1 MYIINIQLDRSQQF
15 GDDKLAQHRAWFTRH
30 FEAGDFLIVGPSK
43 THPMSGVV
51 IAQAKSREALDKILA
66 EDAFYPDGASYDV
79 NEIAAHMVADN
90 ITDYRE

>member
-1 MYIINIQLDRSQQF
+1 MYIINIQLDRSQKF
-15 GDDKLAQHRAWFTRH
+15 GDDTLAQHRAWFTRH

-43 THPMSGVV
+43 TYPMSGVV

-66 EDAFYPDGASYDV
+66 EDAFYPDGANYDV

-90 ITDYRE
+90 IPDYRE